1 MIPGIL
7 GVGKSSLINR
17 FVKNEFN
24 EKNTQTIGVDLFT
37 KVTEID
43 GTRITLQIWDTGGQE
58 RFRSLRTP
66 FYRGADCGILVY
78 SKNDRRVRL

>member
-1 MIPGIL
+1 LIPGIL

-78 SKNDRRVRL
+78 SKNDRRVR